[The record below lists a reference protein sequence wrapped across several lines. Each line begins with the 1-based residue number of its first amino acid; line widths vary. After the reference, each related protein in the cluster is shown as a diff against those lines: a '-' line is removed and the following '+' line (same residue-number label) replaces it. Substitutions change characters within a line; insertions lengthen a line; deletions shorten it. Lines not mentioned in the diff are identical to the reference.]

1 VARGHG
7 YSILNQ
13 RPASD
18 GTYDG
23 GRVAAVP
30 IKGDTP
36 GLPIVLAR
44 SAAVRTTARARAVA
58 VAARAIF
65 SSKSDSAES
74 T

>member
-23 GRVAAVP
+23 GTVVAVP
-30 IKGDTP
+30 IKGDAP
-36 GLPIVLAR
+36 GLPVVLAR
-44 SAAVRTTARARAVA
+44 SAAVRVTARARAVA

-65 SSKSDSAES
+65 SGRDV
-74 T
+74 TNP